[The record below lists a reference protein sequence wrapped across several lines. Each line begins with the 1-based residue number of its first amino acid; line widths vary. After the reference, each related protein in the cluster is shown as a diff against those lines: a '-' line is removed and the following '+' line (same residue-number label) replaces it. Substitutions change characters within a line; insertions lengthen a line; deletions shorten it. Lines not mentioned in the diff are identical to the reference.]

1 MNKISID
8 SIIKLLW
15 VYLYISLLSHI
26 SAISTTTTTLTPDQC
41 AKHQSNQLSSIAT
54 SFVNQVDNHL
64 VPLMFNRVVQGYL
77 ITVVDEENG
86 IKNGR

>member
-8 SIIKLLW
+8 PIIKLFW

-26 SAISTTTTTLTPDQC
+26 SAITTTTLTPDQC